1 MNQPIYRL
9 GDYRDF
15 EAPFFL
21 ALLSLF
27 PLGHGIWCWST
38 GVYAARSIRFERT
51 SSPLGY
57 WFCLATDFVM
67 GLLMLGGAILIAVS
81 VSQRPLL

>member
-1 MNQPIYRL
+1 MSQPIYRL

-38 GVYAARSIRFERT
+38 RVYAARFARFERDT
-51 SSPLGY
+51 SPFAY
-57 WFCLATDFVM
+57 WFCLASDFVL
-67 GLLMLGGAILIAVS
+67 GLLMLGGAILITVS
-81 VSQRPLL
+81 VSQRPVL